1 MRILALTLAS
11 CAAIYA
17 AAPVPRPAPE
27 FKIVEPSGKEIPLSS
42 FKGKVV
48 VCGFFATTCPHC
60 QVEAMLF
67 TKLYKEMGARGLQ
80 MAAVAFNDNAAILV
94 PGFVQQFQIPYPM
107 GASNWDTVAAFL
119 GHSLMDRFVY
129 PQVAVI
135 DRKGMIRAQTPPM
148 GDPKLQDENYLRSL
162 LDALLKEGAAPAP
175 GSKKP
180 VSKASGSKTGDKTPA
195 KTGDKTN

>member
-1 MRILALTLAS
+1 MRTLALTLAS
-11 CAAIYA
+11 CAAVFA

-60 QVEAMLF
+60 QVEAVMF

-148 GDPKLQDENYLRSL
+148 GDPKLQDENYMRSL
-162 LDALLKEGAAPAP
+162 IDSLLKEGAAPTD
-175 GSKKP
+175 SKKP
-180 VSKASGSKTGDKTPA
+180 AAKAPAAKKVDTPA
-195 KTGDKTN
+195 KNGDKTN